1 MKQMTLK
8 TTSGLSLPAV
18 KDRSSRGAL
27 WRFPARV
34 PLLLLV
40 TGLCLQMPAV
50 WAQQQET
57 PGKAAIP
64 QESPFGTYGSF
75 EKLLQAAQGGDADA
89 QVKVGLCYGK
99 GIGVTQDYEKA
110 FTWVMKSAEQGNALG
125 AYLVAD
131 CYMQGKG
138 VEQNIPQAM
147 EWFTK
152 AANQGIAIAQYN
164 LGAIYL
170 KGLFDIPK
178 DEKKAFFWTE
188 KAANQGDKEA
198 QYNLGISYCN
208 GLGVPKNLEKAFY
221 WFEKA
226 AEQGE
231 PNAQASLGL
240 LYINDDK
247 DVSSVFTQASKYY
260 WAQQEA
266 GKEELDALS
275 SPFPD
280 KETQRKFEKMMH
292 WMGKAAEQGNSFSQR
307 ELGFIYAYGIGG
319 IKKDLKR
326 GIEFLKKSAE
336 GGDAEAQYI
345 IGIHYAGMTSYLG
358 TVSQNIPKAREWL
371 QKSAEQGHERAR
383 EALKQLT
390 EAKASS

>member
-1 MKQMTLK
+1 MACLWRHPKTGPQEALSGVFLLGCLSSFSSQGYFSKYLPYGPSNRKLLEKQQFRRNRRLGHM
-8 TTSGLSLPAV
+8 AV
-18 KDRSSRGAL
+18 LRSSCRRLKEA
-27 WRFPARV
+27 
-34 PLLLLV
+34 
-40 TGLCLQMPAV
+40 
-50 WAQQQET
+50 
-57 PGKAAIP
+57 
-64 QESPFGTYGSF
+64 
-75 EKLLQAAQGGDADA
+75 DADA

-240 LYINDDK
+240 LYLNDDK

-260 WAQQEA
+260 WSQQEA
-266 GKEELDALS
+266 ERRIRCLEQS
-275 SPFPD
+275 FP
-280 KETQRKFEKMMH
+280 R
-292 WMGKAAEQGNSFSQR
+292 
-307 ELGFIYAYGIGG
+307 
-319 IKKDLKR
+319 
-326 GIEFLKKSAE
+326 
-336 GGDAEAQYI
+336 
-345 IGIHYAGMTSYLG
+345 
-358 TVSQNIPKAREWL
+358 
-371 QKSAEQGHERAR
+371 
-383 EALKQLT
+383 
-390 EAKASS
+390 